1 MSDMTHNKR
10 SDSMKDERIT
20 IRLREQDKIKIKVWC
35 AKNNMTL
42 SELCLVAINRYI
54 NQEEIKNIHHEEV
67 LQSRL

>member
-1 MSDMTHNKR
+1 
-10 SDSMKDERIT
+10 MKDERIT